1 MGADTNI
8 FLSLVKAMSQACD
21 HVKGTSLA
29 SKVHKGR
36 AIDSCH
42 SRVMR
47 NQQNLYS

>member
-1 MGADTNI
+1 MMGGDTNM

-36 AIDSCH
+36 AIALKSFI
-42 SRVMR
+42 
-47 NQQNLYS
+47 NLL